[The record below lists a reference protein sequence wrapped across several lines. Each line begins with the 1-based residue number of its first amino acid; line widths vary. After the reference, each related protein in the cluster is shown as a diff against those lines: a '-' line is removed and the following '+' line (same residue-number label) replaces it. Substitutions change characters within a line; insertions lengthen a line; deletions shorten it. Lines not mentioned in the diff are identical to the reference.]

1 MPANLKSSFPARIAA
16 LGAFTLLLAFAGCKS
31 APAPDDNT
39 VNSAVQAKIAAD
51 TALAGESIQSL
62 TQDGVVILQGTVS
75 SEAAKALAASD
86 ASQVPGAKSV
96 VNQLAVQTAATVPP
110 ATPISPV
117 AAAPPPPIRPRT
129 TKPGVPSSRGPIAQ
143 GGVKLPK
150 ATQQARNEPPPPPS
164 QPAPI
169 ERRTPEPPPTP
180 APPPPAFRMVT
191 IPAGTTL
198 PIRITQTIDSATAQ
212 PGDAFSGSTT
222 RDIVIDGLAAI
233 PAGTNVGGRVDEV
246 HEAGHFKGSSLL
258 TISLVNFR
266 QGGNR
271 IGISTEPYT
280 AEGKGRGTN
289 TAAKVGAGA
298 AIGAILGGILGGGKG
313 AAIGAG
319 AGGGLGA
326 GAQAITRGQQ
336 VQINSE
342 TLLNFR
348 LTTPIE
354 LRVSTTRQP
363 VGDAN
368 PQLHPRN

>member
-1 MPANLKSSFPARIAA
+1 MYANLKSAFPTRLAA
-16 LGAFTLLLAFAGCKS
+16 LGAFTLILAFAGCKS
-31 APAPDDNT
+31 TPAPSDAT

-51 TALAGESIQSL
+51 SALAGESVQSL

-96 VNQLAVQTAATVPP
+96 VNQLTVQTAAVASPAPPEPP
-110 ATPISPV
+110 ALSPKPAVKAPAPKPVQRPAPRPTP
-117 AAAPPPPIRPRT
+117 
-129 TKPGVPSSRGPIAQ
+129 
-143 GGVKLPK
+143 
-150 ATQQARNEPPPPPS
+150 QQARNEPPPPPPPPS

-169 ERRTPEPPPTP
+169 ERRTPEPPATP
-180 APPPPAFRMVT
+180 APPPPPAFRNVT

-198 PIRITQTIDSATAQ
+198 PIRITQTLDSATAQ

-222 RDIVIDGLAAI
+222 RDIVIDGLTAI

-246 HEAGHFKGSSLL
+246 HEAGHFKGNSLL
-258 TISLVNFR
+258 SISLVNFR
-266 QGGNR
+266 RGGDR

-280 AEGKGRGTN
+280 QEGKGRGTN
-289 TAAKVGAGA
+289 TAAKVGGGA
-298 AIGAILGGILGGGKG
+298 AVGAILGGILGGGKG

-354 LRVSTTRQP
+354 LRVSTARQP

-368 PQLHPRN
+368 PQLRNRN